1 MRICPECGAKH
12 TDDVAYCSVDG
23 TRLANITE
31 DDVPTAVGTV
41 MGSYRVLQ
49 LLGEGGMGQVYLAE
63 HTRLHRQV
71 ALKMLRPELAK
82 SADTVRRFF
91 SEARAVNRIQHENII
106 EITDFVDDSPEETF
120 YIMEALRGQNL
131 GDLLS
136 SDETLSLG
144 EKLTIAI
151 QVASALS
158 ATHEAGIIHRDLKPE
173 NIFIIQRSGQR
184 HFVKLLDFGV
194 AKLLY
199 AKGRDTMGGQS
210 VDQTAAGVMLGT
222 PAYMSPEQAS
232 GKHVDNRTDSYSLGV
247 ILFEL
252 MTGKLPFSF
261 ESVGELMVRQR
272 TETAPRVNS
281 TEGISIPTQ
290 LDDLIAA
297 CLESEAEARPDTMQ
311 SIEETLRAVLA
322 TLPAS
327 ESSPAPPIYA
337 GPPALHPPSAPLNPT
352 TPSEKARVITED
364 DLLAWELKARHQ
376 ANLRMGMAAAMVLVI
391 AGGAY
396 YFNQSA
402 PPPQSLTGMATG
414 APAQGHEAPQ
424 DPPSPK
430 LVELQVT
437 SSPSGARA
445 TRREDGAPLGVTP
458 FTLKVPHDA
467 PPETWEFTLKGHLQR
482 SEEVDPSRSTQVTV
496 LLEATPKPKAK
507 PKVKPKVKP
516 KAKPRAKPKAKPRAK
531 PRTRTR
537 AKPKPAV
544 KNIPKKPEVPA
555 KKAEDAADLIDPFA
569 DM

>member
-12 TDDVAYCSVDG
+12 SDDVAYCSVDG

-71 ALKMLRPELAK
+71 ALKILRPELAK
-82 SADTVRRFF
+82 SAETVRRFF

-106 EITDFVDDSPEETF
+106 EITDFVDDSPDETF
-120 YIMEALRGQNL
+120 YIMEALRGKNL
-131 GDLLS
+131 SELLA

-144 EKLTIAI
+144 DKLSIAI

-158 ATHEAGIIHRDLKPE
+158 ATHTAGIIHRDLKPE
-173 NIFIIQRSGQR
+173 NIFIIQRAGQR

-199 AKGRDTMGGQS
+199 AKGRDTVGGQS
-210 VDQTAAGVMLGT
+210 IDQTAAGVMLGT

-232 GKHVDNRTDSYSLGV
+232 GKHVDHRTDSYSLGV

-252 MTGKLPFSF
+252 VTGKLPFAF

-272 TETAPRVNS
+272 TETAPRVNA
-281 TEGISIPTQ
+281 TEDVAVPTE

-297 CLESEAEARPDTMQ
+297 CLKSDAEARPDSMT
-311 SIEETLRAVLA
+311 SVEETLRSVLA
-322 TLPAS
+322 SLPES
-327 ESSPAPPIYA
+327 ESTPAPPIYA
-337 GPPALHPPSAPLNPT
+337 GPPAIHPPSPPLNPT

-364 DLLAWELKARHQ
+364 DLLAWELKARRQ
-376 ANLRMGMAAAMVLVI
+376 ANLRMSVVAAMVLAI

-396 YFNQSA
+396 YLNRSSA
-402 PPPQSLTGMATG
+402 PKPDITGLATG
-414 APAQGHEAPQ
+414 APSQHQEAA
-424 DPPSPK
+424 PPSPRI
-430 LVELQVT
+430 VELQVT
-437 SSPSGARA
+437 SSPLGAKA
-445 TRREDGAPLGVTP
+445 TRHKDGTALGVTP
-458 FTLKVPHDA
+458 FTLNVPHDTPA
-467 PPETWEFTLKGHLQR
+467 ETWEFRLQGHLPH
-482 SEEVDPSRSTQVTV
+482 SEEVDPSKSTQVSV
-496 LLEATPKPKAK
+496 QLEAKPKPKPKPKARTKLKPKPKPKAK
-507 PKVKPKVKP
+507 TK
-516 KAKPRAKPKAKPRAK
+516 
-531 PRTRTR
+531 TG
-537 AKPKPAV
+537 AKPKPAA
-544 KNIPKKPEVPA
+544 KTGPKEPAPPA
-555 KKAEDAADLIDPFA
+555 KKVEDAADLIDPFA